1 MRNAVGSFALLPDS
15 TLAMF
20 DTPLL
25 LEQIQ
30 NNIIAAKQSAQYQHV
45 QPEHHLSVLIAHL
58 RSLPN
63 EWKSETKRVITYN
76 PEASLEE
83 ILQALS
89 IDIETSGDVL
99 SRVAAYQS
107 LLRFAIV
114 VYSLKSG
121 HRSTG
126 A

>member
-1 MRNAVGSFALLPDS
+1 
-15 TLAMF
+15 MF

-30 NNIIAAKQSAQYQHV
+30 NSIIAAKQPAQMQHV
-45 QPEHHLSVLIAHL
+45 QPEHHAAVLMAHL

-76 PEASLEE
+76 SEASLEE
-83 ILQALS
+83 ILQGLS
-89 IDIETSGDVL
+89 IDIETSGDVP
-99 SRVAAYQS
+99 SRLATYQS

-114 VYSLKSG
+114 VYSLKTG
-121 HRSTG
+121 YRSTG
-126 A
+126 G